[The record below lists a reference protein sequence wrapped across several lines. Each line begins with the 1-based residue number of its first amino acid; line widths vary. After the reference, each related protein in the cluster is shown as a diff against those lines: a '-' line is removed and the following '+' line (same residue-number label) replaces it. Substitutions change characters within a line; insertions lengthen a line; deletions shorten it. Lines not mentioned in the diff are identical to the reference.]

1 MELTAPRFSFDGSQ
15 RQGSGVAELFL
26 GASALLTDASGG
38 SSHRLTSD
46 GTGGKA
52 ELFAL
57 PTILRE
63 DRRAGATAAGGVVR
77 ALDDIQNAFG
87 LNTSQMGDVLGV
99 TRKTV
104 YDWQAGAAPR
114 RDKLD
119 RLFRLRRAALDWQRS
134 GFHAT
139 GSSLHEALVGGQS
152 LWQLLCAEPLDPDAI
167 HFAGSRLQLQAEAA
181 SERVYD
187 DPFR

>member
-1 MELTAPRFSFDGSQ
+1 MELTAPRFSFDGSH
-15 RQGSGVAELFL
+15 RQGSGVAQLFL

-63 DRRAGATAAGGVVR
+63 DRRAVATAAGGVVR

-134 GFHAT
+134 GFHAP

-152 LWQLLCAEPLDPDAI
+152 LWHLLCTEPLDLDAI
-167 HFAGSRLQLQAEAA
+167 HFAGGRLQLRDQVT
-181 SERVYD
+181 RGGTLL
-187 DPFR
+187 DPFG